1 MTTAAPQYGTLELA
15 LDGPCA
21 WLTLN
26 RPAAL
31 NAIDVAMARDL
42 RAAADWL
49 AAQAALRVV
58 VLRGAGKAF
67 CAGGDIGMFEGA
79 GARATLQELFGP
91 LNAFIAHIASMPK
104 IWLADVHGVAA
115 GAGLSLALAC
125 DLAWAVQDT
134 RLATAYLKIGASPDA
149 GMTHALV
156 RLVGRRRAMELLLRT
171 EPLAAQEA
179 RDWGLLNE
187 VVGAAERQAR
197 VAAYAQHIAAL
208 AQHSLASVK
217 ALLRLAGDAALDTQ
231 LNNESAAFLDIVDR
245 ADFAEG
251 VRALKEKR
259 APRFR
264 GA

>member
-1 MTTAAPQYGTLELA
+1 MRLADAQSPRRPQ
-15 LDGPCA
+15 CH
-21 WLTLN
+21 
-26 RPAAL
+26 RRRH
-31 NAIDVAMARDL
+31 ARDL
-42 RAAADWL
+42 RATADWL
-49 AAQAALRVV
+49 AARPELRVV

-79 GARATLQELFGP
+79 GARATLQELFDP
-91 LNAFIAHIASMPK
+91 LNAFIAHIARMPK

-171 EPLAAQEA
+171 EPLTAEEA
-179 RDWGLLNE
+179 RDWGLLNA
-187 VVGAAERQAR
+187 VVGPAEHKAR
-197 VAAYAQHIAAL
+197 LSTYARHIAAL
-208 AQHSLASVK
+208 APHSLASVK
-217 ALLRLAGDAALDTQ
+217 ALLRQAGDAPLETQ
-231 LNNESAAFLDIVDR
+231 LKDESAAFLDIVES

-259 APRFR
+259 APQFR